1 MKRLT
6 IAAFLVTLLITSA
19 SVFAADEI
27 NTVTPSITIEVAPS
41 IAPGPNGNEAINGK
55 VVGITNPKD
64 YFVVVYAFSNKWWVQ
79 PTAEDDLNKT
89 EINKDLTWENTTHGG
104 TVYAAL
110 LVKKSFSPQ
119 ATYAERLLPKVGGDV
134 IAIAKFKVKQ

>member
-27 NTVTPSITIEVAPS
+27 NTVTPSITIEAAPS
-41 IAPGPNGNEAINGK
+41 IAPGPNGTEAINGK

-79 PTAEDDLNKT
+79 PTAEADLNKT

-104 TVYAAL
+104 NVYAAL
-110 LVKKSFSPQ
+110 LVKKSFSPP
-119 ATYAERLLPKVGGDV
+119 ATYNERQLPKVGGDV
-134 IAIAKFKVKQ
+134 IAIAKCNVK